1 MRLGLRF
8 CRGLDALQINPRLQA
23 ALRRLPEALTA
34 GELARGFRA
43 GDLTKQLG
51 EEGVEGALGAE
62 LVGSAQVRRRKRWIN
77 QVNEQNT
84 SKLPI

>member
-8 CRGLDALQINPRLQA
+8 CRGLGALQINPRLQA

-34 GELARGFRA
+34 GELARGFRV
-43 GDLTKQLG
+43 GDLMEQLG

-62 LVGSAQVRRRKRWIN
+62 LAGSAQARRRTLWLNR
-77 QVNEQNT
+77 V
-84 SKLPI
+84 S

>member
-1 MRLGLRF
+1 MTTNQHVLGHVPLASENRS
-8 CRGLDALQINPRLQA
+8 QA

-34 GELARGFRA
+34 GELARGFRV

-62 LVGSAQVRRRKRWIN
+62 LVGSAQARRRRRWFN
-77 QVNEQNT
+77 QVDE
-84 SKLPI
+84 